1 MKAAAADEARA
12 ARASDKRAPTN
23 PAPQR
28 HNTAPARRKL
38 SYKEARELEALEAE
52 LPRLESEKSE
62 LESRLSSGALSHE
75 ELTEAS
81 GRIGE
86 LIRIIEE
93 KEMRWLE
100 LSEV

>member
-1 MKAAAADEARA
+1 M
-12 ARASDKRAPTN
+12 
-23 PAPQR
+23 
-28 HNTAPARRKL
+28 
-38 SYKEARELEALEAE
+38 
-52 LPRLESEKSE
+52 PRLESEKSE

-75 ELTEAS
+75 ELTETS

-86 LIRIIEE
+86 LMRIIEE